1 MADGN
6 STYIRIFI
14 FAEESLGPLTEFL
27 NGLPARRIMTFVH
40 LCNQTN
46 ILIGIFA
53 LKPLRGDMPMFDD
66 AGISILFYQA
76 SDGLSGVAADLDQVA
91 NNNALVGFFKQWVM
105 EPYQLMLDPLVTLFL
120 NRIELKDDS
129 LGAIK
134 EL

>member
-14 FAEESLGPLTEFL
+14 FTEESPGPLTEFF
-27 NGLPARRIMTFVH
+27 NGLPARSIMTFVH

-53 LKPLRGDMPMFDD
+53 LEPLRGNMPMFDD
-66 AGISILFYQA
+66 SRIPILLYQA

-91 NNNALVGFFKQWVM
+91 NNNALVGFFEQGILKS
-105 EPYQLMLDPLVTLFL
+105 YQLDRKSTRL
-120 NRIELKDDS
+120 NSSHTDISRMPS
-129 LGAIK
+129 SA
-134 EL
+134 